1 MSNLVEKIEITR
13 LVREDYSK
21 RFEITLGKS
30 VMIICTRFNA
40 NEYEAVIQLL
50 DSYIRRYY
58 IYLTSISLEQL
69 RLKVVEGFHQLREN
83 NLNGDSEDSMEIIV
97 VPKEPPGRHSSC
109 KMDQNEN
116 DTTKQSG
123 ANVIS

>member
-1 MSNLVEKIEITR
+1 
-13 LVREDYSK
+13 
-21 RFEITLGKS
+21 
-30 VMIICTRFNA
+30 MIICIRFNA
-40 NEYEAVIQLL
+40 NEDEAVTQLL
-50 DSYIRRYY
+50 NSFIRRYY